1 MTLPGLPSIIF
12 LAILLL
18 LLPWAAIRSARRLSA
33 ARAGAPGVEMPTRR
47 RIWTSTL
54 LMQLLLLSLAW
65 RVGSGFDFEIFAL
78 PRCGLPEVAAAAMA
92 LAACLGLRALIRAGL
107 SESER
112 RKLMV
117 YQLTPRTGAES
128 ALRSAAVLV
137 ASVAEEAA
145 YRGVGFSIL
154 WYTLGNGWIAAA
166 VSAIAFA
173 VVHAVQGWRSVGWIV
188 LFALVLQGLVVYTD
202 TLVLAMAVH
211 AIYDVIAGRQI
222 GIEARRLD
230 AEAGQVSG

>member
-1 MTLPGLPSIIF
+1 
-12 LAILLL
+12 
-18 LLPWAAIRSARRLSA
+18 
-33 ARAGAPGVEMPTRR
+33 
-47 RIWTSTL
+47 
-54 LMQLLLLSLAW
+54 MQLLLLSLAW